1 MHSFITR
8 ITLSFFI
15 LFLFSNAANH
25 PIYVSVTEIEHNAKD
40 HILEISCKIFT
51 NDFETTLRKNN
62 TDKIDL
68 LNPKD
73 RKVMDGL
80 VSKYIKQH
88 LLIQLEGKL
97 VVLKY
102 LGYEQSDESIQSYFQ
117 VEDVKSV
124 SRISIQDN
132 ILYEYKRDQM
142 SLLHVTV
149 NSNRKSTRLNNPEDK
164 VDFRF

>member
-1 MHSFITR
+1 MRLFITR
-8 ITLSFFI
+8 ITVSFFI

-25 PIYVSVTEIEHNAKD
+25 PIYLSVTEIEHNAKD

-51 NDFETTLRKNN
+51 NDFETTLRKKSTFN
-62 TDKIDL
+62 IDL

-73 RKVMDGL
+73 RNVMDDL

-88 LLIQLEGKL
+88 LQVQLEGKP

-117 VEDVKSV
+117 VEDIKSV
-124 SRISIQDN
+124 NRISIQDN
-132 ILYEYKRDQM
+132 ILYEYKPEQM
-142 SLLHVTV
+142 SLLHVTI

-164 VDFRF
+164 VDFQF

>member
-1 MHSFITR
+1 MNSFITR
-8 ITLSFFI
+8 ITISFFI

-51 NDFETTLRKNN
+51 NDFETTLRKKN
-62 TDKIDL
+62 TIKIDL
-68 LNPKD
+68 LNPTD
-73 RKVMDGL
+73 RKVMDDL

-88 LLIQLEGKL
+88 LQVQLEGKP

-117 VEDVKSV
+117 VEDVQSV
-124 SRISIQDN
+124 SHISIQDN
-132 ILYEYKRDQM
+132 LLYEYKPEQM

-149 NSNRKSTRLNNPEDK
+149 KSNRKSMRLNNPEDK
-164 VDFRF
+164 VDFQF